1 MGGGGFRK
9 PWDPSDQEIFPMR
22 LNELGTCPDTEPP
35 GHKPLVIN
43 KVVVGPF
50 EMEEEE
56 TGVASDV
63 VKVEGEDPGTPG
75 PLIQRM
81 TPGPQRFPNIRV
93 NKTKQH
99 THTRQ
104 AHNTLRRESSWT
116 NLD

>member
-1 MGGGGFRK
+1 
-9 PWDPSDQEIFPMR
+9 MR

-35 GHKPLVIN
+35 GYKPLVIN

-50 EMEEEE
+50 EEKEEG

-81 TPGPQRFPNIRV
+81 TPGPQRFHNIGS
-93 NKTKQH
+93 TKQSNTH
-99 THTRQ
+99 THVGHTTLYGGKVAGLIWIRFAAQ
-104 AHNTLRRESSWT
+104 ALQFSFAK
-116 NLD
+116 